1 MSLSIEKTKP
11 KLFTIFRVICILLG
25 AFSLFAYSMTL
36 ILSAVP
42 DIKKT
47 FESVG
52 LTNTIIFLDIIR
64 SSILLMASIWIFK
77 MKKIGWN
84 LILICVA
91 WDTLELIY
99 DFIRSYSSSSL
110 ISVSNLVSGSFLIIN
125 VLIFIYFIKPE
136 VKSYVTAEG

>member
-110 ISVSNLVSGSFLIIN
+110 ISVSNLVSGSFFIIN

-136 VKSYVTAEG
+136 VKAYVTAEW